1 MCVRDAV
8 GAAAE
13 AVWRLFRVAE
23 ALPRLP
29 GYDDLDEEELLFP
42 MALILLVF
50 VSLCLC
56 LNRISELRFVK

>member
-8 GAAAE
+8 GAVAE
-13 AVWRLFRVAE
+13 AVWRLFREAE

-42 MALILLVF
+42 MVSILLVF
-50 VSLCLC
+50 VFICA
-56 LNRISELRFVK
+56 